1 MDTSSKHRLLEIGT
15 KLSHVLGTVIPNIAF
30 TIIFLTFML
39 TIVSR
44 YILRTPISWSYEIS
58 ILAYMWTMFFG
69 VGKAMKR
76 GEHVVFSLVYDK
88 VGEKMQRI
96 FLIAADALLI
106 LLLGMAFIPSIHS
119 LLGKRMMTGVLKMPY
134 TIVFAPCIYMFAEI
148 IIRSCYDL
156 YIQAKALKSASK
168 GAQSCM

>member
-1 MDTSSKHRLLEIGT
+1 MDTSSKHTLLGIGT
-15 KLSHVLGTVIPNIAF
+15 KLSYILGTVIPNISF

-88 VGEKMQRI
+88 VSPKMQRL
-96 FLIAADALLI
+96 FLILTDTLLI
-106 LLLGMAFIPSIHS
+106 LLLGLAFIPSIHS
-119 LLGKRMMTGVLKMPY
+119 LLGKRMITGVLKMPY

-156 YIQAKALKSASK
+156 YIQAKALIHESK
-168 GAQSCM
+168 GAQL

>member
-1 MDTSSKHRLLEIGT
+1 MDTSSKHTLLGIGT
-15 KLSHVLGTVIPNIAF
+15 KLSYILGTVIPNISF

-88 VGEKMQRI
+88 VSPKMQRL
-96 FLIAADALLI
+96 FLILTDTLLI
-106 LLLGMAFIPSIHS
+106 LLLGLAFIPSIHS
-119 LLGKRMMTGVLKMPY
+119 LLGKRMITGVLKMPY

-156 YIQAKALKSASK
+156 YIQAKALIHESK
-168 GAQSCM
+168 GAQS

>member
-1 MDTSSKHRLLEIGT
+1 MDTSSKHTLLGIRT
-15 KLSHVLGTVIPNIAF
+15 KLSYILGTVIPNISF

-88 VGEKMQRI
+88 VSPKMQRL
-96 FLIAADALLI
+96 FLILTDTLLI
-106 LLLGMAFIPSIHS
+106 LLLGLAFIPSIHS
-119 LLGKRMMTGVLKMPY
+119 LLGKRMITGVLKMPY

-156 YIQAKALKSASK
+156 YIQAKALIHESK
-168 GAQSCM
+168 GAQS